1 MILNLNIEPDID
13 QLQTDI
19 NNKLR
24 SKNLIIEISPT
35 TEYKVIDNTNSEL
48 KVYIKELCYW
58 IKRDLAVVKNYR
70 SVKLKYMYSV
80 DKIVELI
87 LADYEQFRKNGK

>member
-1 MILNLNIEPDID
+1 MILNLNIKYDIT
-13 QLQTDI
+13 QLEKDI
-19 NNKLR
+19 NNKLQ

-35 TEYKVIDNTNSEL
+35 TEYKVIDNTNAEL

-70 SVKLKYMYSV
+70 SVKLKYMYSI

-87 LADYEQFRKNGK
+87 INDYEQFRKLGK

>member
-13 QLQTDI
+13 QLQRDI

-24 SKNLIIEISPT
+24 LKNLIIEISPT

-80 DKIVELI
+80 NKIIELI
-87 LADYEQFRKNGK
+87 LADYEQFRKTGK

>member
-13 QLQTDI
+13 QLQRDI

-24 SKNLIIEISPT
+24 LKNLIIEISPT

-70 SVKLKYMYSV
+70 SIKLKYMYSV
-80 DKIVELI
+80 DKIIELI
-87 LADYEQFRKNGK
+87 LADYEQFRKTGK

>member
-13 QLQTDI
+13 QLQRDI

-24 SKNLIIEISPT
+24 LKNLIIEISPT

-87 LADYEQFRKNGK
+87 LADYEKFRKTGK

>member
-13 QLQTDI
+13 QLQRDI

-24 SKNLIIEISPT
+24 LKNLIIEISPT
-35 TEYKVIDNTNSEL
+35 TEYKVINNTNSEL

-80 DKIVELI
+80 DKIIELI

>member
-13 QLQTDI
+13 QLQRDI